1 MNRPIARIFGVFAL
15 LFTGLVL
22 YTSYNAV
29 FAAEEYQE
37 RPENRRSLIR
47 QVQIPR
53 GEITASDGTKVGV
66 SEQTVG
72 GENPVYERRY
82 SQGQLF
88 SHPIGYA
95 YFDVGSSGLER
106 FYDEDL
112 SGQGDEFESI
122 LDDLSGEP
130 IEADDLRT
138 NLDPAGQRTA
148 ISALGDRAGSIVAL
162 DPNTG
167 KVLVMAS
174 TPGFDPNA
182 VPEQLDELNQA
193 EDSRPLVNRAT
204 QEAYPPGSTMKVVT
218 TAAAL
223 DSGEFTPESVL
234 NGESPQIIGGA
245 PLENFGGTD
254 FGSVSLTDALTN
266 SVNTVFGQVG
276 EALGPETMF
285 EYMERFG
292 FGGELPLDYPSDQL
306 FPSGIYSAEEGLV
319 ERGQPIDVGRVA
331 IGQGGLLVTPLQM
344 AMVAAAV
351 ANDGVLMAPRLG
363 DQVVASDGRVKR
375 TIRSEQMA
383 RVMSPTA
390 AGQLTEMMTNVVEEG
405 SGTAAALSGVD
416 VAGKTGT
423 AEAPG
428 GNQPWFIAFAPS
440 SEPQVAIAVTLEP
453 IGETETGGEAAAP
466 LAKQVLE
473 VLLDG

>member
-1 MNRPIARIFGVFAL
+1 VNRPIARIFGVFTL
-15 LFTGLVL
+15 LFAVLVG

-29 FAAEEYQE
+29 FAAEEYE
-37 RPENRRSLIR
+37 DKPENRRSLIR
-47 QVQIPR
+47 QVEFPR
-53 GEITASDGTKVGV
+53 GVISASDGAEIAV
-66 SEQTVG
+66 SEQTSA
-72 GENPVYERRY
+72 GETPVFERRY
-82 SQGQLF
+82 PEGELF
-88 SHPIGYA
+88 AHPVGYA
-95 YFDVGSSGLER
+95 FFDIGSSGLER

-112 SGQGDEFESI
+112 SGEGDEFESI
-122 LDDLSGEP
+122 IDDLSGEP
-130 IEADDLRT
+130 VEADDLRT
-138 NLDPAGQRTA
+138 NLDPQGQETA
-148 ISALGDRAGSIVAL
+148 MSALGDRAGSIVAL
-162 DPNTG
+162 EPDTG

-174 TPGFDPNA
+174 TPTFDPNT
-182 VPEQLDELNQA
+182 VPDQLDELNQDEEA
-193 EDSRPLVNRAT
+193 RPLVNRAT

-223 DSGEFTPESVL
+223 DTGEFTPESVL
-234 NGESPQIIGGA
+234 SGESPQIIGGA
-245 PLENFGGTD
+245 PLENFGGQS
-254 FGSVSLTDALTN
+254 FGSISLTDALTN

-276 EALGPETMF
+276 EQLGSDTMF

-292 FGGELPLDYPSDQL
+292 FDRELPLDYPSDQL
-306 FPSGIYSAEEGLV
+306 FPSGVYTEDGLL
-319 ERGQPIDVGRVA
+319 QPGDEIDSGRVA

-344 AMVAAAV
+344 AMVTSAV
-351 ANDGVLMAPRLG
+351 ANDGALMAPRLG

-375 TIRSEQMA
+375 TIHSEQVS
-383 RVMSPTA
+383 RVMSTEA
-390 AGQLTEMMTNVVEEG
+390 SDQLAEMMTNVVQEG

-440 SEPQVAIAVTLEP
+440 DEPQVAIAVTLEP
-453 IGETETGGEAAAP
+453 VGATETGGEAAAP

>member
-1 MNRPIARIFGVFAL
+1 MNKPIARIFSVFVL
-15 LFTGLVL
+15 LFAILVG

-29 FAAEEYQE
+29 FRAEELQAD
-37 RPENRRSLIR
+37 PENRRSLIR
-47 QVQIPR
+47 QVELPR
-53 GEITASDGTKVGV
+53 GVISAGGGDDVAV
-66 SEQTVG
+66 SEQTSG
-72 GENPVYERRY
+72 GETPVFERRY
-82 SQGQLF
+82 PQGQLF
-88 SHPIGYA
+88 AHPIGYA

-122 LDDLSGEP
+122 IDDLSGEA
-130 IEADDLRT
+130 IEADALTT
-138 NLDPAGQRTA
+138 NLDPQGQQA
-148 ISALGDRAGSIVAL
+148 AMDALGDRAGSIVAIEP
-162 DPNTG
+162 DTG

-174 TPGFDPNA
+174 TPTFDPNA
-182 VPEQLDELNQA
+182 VPEQLEQLNQDEA
-193 EDSRPLVNRAT
+193 ARPLVNRAT

-234 NGESPQIIGGA
+234 NGESGQIIGGA
-245 PLENFGGTD
+245 PLENFGGQS

-276 EALGPETMF
+276 EQLGSDTMF

-292 FGGELPLDYPSDQL
+292 FDEELPLDYPSDQL
-306 FPSGIYSAEEGLV
+306 FPSGVYTEDGLL
-319 ERGQPIDVGRVA
+319 EPGDEIDVGRVA
-331 IGQGGLLVTPLQM
+331 IGQGGLLVSPLQM
-344 AMVAAAV
+344 AMVAAGV
-351 ANDGVLMAPRLG
+351 ANDGEMMAPRLG

-375 TIRSEQMA
+375 TIGSDGS
-383 RVMSPTA
+383 RVMSPEA
-390 AGQLTEMMTNVVEEG
+390 SDQLTEMMTNVVEEG

-440 SEPQVAIAVTLEP
+440 DDPQVAIAVTLEP
-453 IGETETGGEAAAP
+453 VGETETGGENAAP

-473 VLLDG
+473 VLLSG